1 MYYPNVRKES
11 ISSLLLL
18 ETRVES
24 MGKEAALTYGFNL
37 KCLNPCKFPEVNI
50 LMVSDQIK

>member
-18 ETRVES
+18 ETSVES